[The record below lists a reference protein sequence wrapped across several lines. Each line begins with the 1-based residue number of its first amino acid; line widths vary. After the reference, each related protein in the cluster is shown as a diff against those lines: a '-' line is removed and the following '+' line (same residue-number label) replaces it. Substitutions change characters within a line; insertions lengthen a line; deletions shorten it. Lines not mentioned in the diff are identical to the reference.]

1 MKDSQLDKMSIKELK
16 ELRSKVDKL
25 IQSKHDQER
34 SGLRER
40 FKEMAEEAGF
50 SLADIVGIARGGKGR
65 GGSVAAKFVHPDNPQ
80 LTWSGR
86 GRMPKWLSE
95 KVKSG
100 ISVETFRA

>member
-1 MKDSQLDKMSIKELK
+1 MKDSQLEKMSIKDLK
-16 ELRSKVDKL
+16 DLRSRIDKL
-25 IQSKHDQER
+25 VQAKHDQER
-34 SGLRER
+34 NGLRER

-50 SLADIVGIARGGKGR
+50 HLSDILTPLRGR
-65 GGSVAAKFVHPDNPQ
+65 GRGSSGSAKYVHPDNPS

-100 ISVETFRA
+100 VSVETFRA

>member
-1 MKDSQLDKMSIKELK
+1 MKDSQLDKMNIKELK
-16 ELRSKVDKL
+16 ELRTRIDKL

-34 SGLRER
+34 SGLREK

-50 SLADIVGIARGGKGR
+50 NLTDIVGTARGRGK
-65 GGSVAAKFVHPDNPQ
+65 SSAAAKFVHPDNPSM
-80 LTWSGR
+80 TWSGR

-100 ISVETFRA
+100 VDVETFRA

>member
-1 MKDSQLDKMSIKELK
+1 MKDSQLEKMSIKELK
-16 ELRSKVDKL
+16 ELRTRVDKM
-25 IQSKHDQER
+25 ISAKHDQER
-34 SGLRER
+34 SGLKER

-50 SLADIVGIARGGKGR
+50 SLADIIGPARGRGKA
-65 GGSVAAKFVHPDNPQ
+65 SAAAKFVHPDNPS

-100 ISVETFRA
+100 MSVEAFRA